1 MADSQVMQKIEELTK
16 QREEIRDR
24 EGSQHASVD
33 DRRRGEE
40 IDHALEVLWDLRRRE
55 MSGEVIYLDEDFLD
69 RYSVSPGDDPPED
82 Q

>member
-33 DRRRGEE
+33 DRRRGKE
-40 IDHALEVLWDLRRRE
+40 IDLSLIH
-55 MSGEVIYLDEDFLD
+55 I
-69 RYSVSPGDDPPED
+69 
-82 Q
+82 